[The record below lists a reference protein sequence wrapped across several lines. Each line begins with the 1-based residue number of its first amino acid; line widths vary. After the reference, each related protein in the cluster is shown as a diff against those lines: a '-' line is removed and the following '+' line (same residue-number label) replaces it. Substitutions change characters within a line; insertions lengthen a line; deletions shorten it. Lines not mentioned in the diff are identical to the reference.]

1 MVVFRERENNHHE
14 FAIFDNE
21 TGRRLQRASQRFLE
35 GGFLCHQLYFQN
47 GGLPFEIEVTA
58 SSGTSNCGYNSK
70 SADDS
75 VVYAVQD
82 FASGKWRLPVDI
94 FFNSVVSYKS
104 PPS

>member
-1 MVVFRERENNHHE
+1 M
-14 FAIFDNE
+14 
-21 TGRRLQRASQRFLE
+21 RRTFLN
-35 GGFLCHQLYFQN
+35 GLLCHQLYFQN

-70 SADDS
+70 SANDLI
-75 VVYAVQD
+75 VYAVQD
-82 FASGKWRLPVDI
+82 FASGKGRLPVDI